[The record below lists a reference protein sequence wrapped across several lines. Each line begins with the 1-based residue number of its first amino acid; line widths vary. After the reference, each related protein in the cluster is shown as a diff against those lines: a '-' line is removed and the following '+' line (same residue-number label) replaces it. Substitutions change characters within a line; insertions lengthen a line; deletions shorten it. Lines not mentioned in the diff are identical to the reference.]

1 MAKQTSHSRGLDANN
16 GIIVIKGKLKIING
30 EEVIMRNLIILSIIT
45 GLAFCQE
52 VATTKDGKLVI
63 LHDNG
68 TWEYINSSTSETT
81 LQKHTADVYVTKTGK
96 KYHRDGCVYLKKS
109 RRPISIDKAKVKYQ
123 PCKGC
128 W

>member
-1 MAKQTSHSRGLDANN
+1 MDANN
-16 GIIVIKGKLKIING
+16 GIIVVKGKFKVING
-30 EEVIMRNLIILSIIT
+30 EEMIMRNLIILSIIT

-52 VATTKDGKLVI
+52 IATTKDGKLVI

-68 TWEYINSSTSETT
+68 TWEYINSSTPETT

-96 KYHRDGCVYLKKS
+96 KYHRDGCIYLKKS

-123 PCKGC
+123 PCKRC